1 MHGRSLRPVKCNRS
15 SVYLTANWQLQKYE
29 FFLHEIRNI
38 WGGVVSKGQ
47 NRVLIELRPANA
59 QTSRKKRLKI
69 QFLPHLTER
78 EANIYKK
85 DRNRKSPPPPLAFT
99 AIGGLIF
106 KNTRLC
112 VWFWMFCTRPT
123 NFLTFFLFFLSLFV
137 FNLNDRNHG
146 GVGSMWHYTDT
157 AKSQNE
163 NLFENI
169 SKQLDCTARVRPPAS
184 TTKHLRTTQR
194 YKKCLVKPSYSN
206 LPLPAND
213 YNRVSLTSW
222 ATKREFLLFRYC
234 RNKSRL
240 SVCGKGLSVRNTWK
254 LSGNWTPLT
263 MTSRDSTAKIE
274 FLQRGN
280 CNHWFQ
286 ISKGEG
292 SNGCVKTP

>member
-1 MHGRSLRPVKCNRS
+1 
-15 SVYLTANWQLQKYE
+15 
-29 FFLHEIRNI
+29 
-38 WGGVVSKGQ
+38 
-47 NRVLIELRPANA
+47 
-59 QTSRKKRLKI
+59 
-69 QFLPHLTER
+69 
-78 EANIYKK
+78 
-85 DRNRKSPPPPLAFT
+85 
-99 AIGGLIF
+99 
-106 KNTRLC
+106 
-112 VWFWMFCTRPT
+112 MFCTRPT

-240 SVCGKGLSVRNTWK
+240 SGCGKGLSVRNTWK
-254 LSGNWTPLT
+254 LNAINDDVTRLDGQNRVFTK
-263 MTSRDSTAKIE
+263 RE
-274 FLQRGN
+274 LQSL
-280 CNHWFQ
+280 
-286 ISKGEG
+286 ISNFKGRR
-292 SNGCVKTP
+292 VKRVRKNALRE